1 MVLLVVAEPRMRPDI
16 SESLGLMVRLEG
28 VKEGIPEGIV

>member
-16 SESLGLMVRLEG
+16 SESLAPKVPLEG
-28 VKEGIPEGIV
+28 VKGGIPEGIV